1 MNRILCMLFFV
12 ALSVTAYGR
21 HAAAEENGVN
31 DFGLKEQK
39 VYKDECL
46 LAAINCGKDFITLE
60 QKIDKLQKE
69 IGKGRAVYTDD
80 ELRIL
85 REELNNANRTLEFFK
100 YEGAKNMYDHPVN
113 N

>member
-1 MNRILCMLFFV
+1 MKRILYVL
-12 ALSVTAYGR
+12 LLVTMGVVTCDR
-21 HAAAEENGVN
+21 PVLAEESGLN

-39 VYKDECL
+39 GYKDECL

-60 QKIDKLQKE
+60 QKIDKLRKE

-85 REELNNANRTLEFFK
+85 REQLNNAKKTQEFFK
-100 YEGAKNMYDHPVN
+100 YDGAKN
-113 N
+113 

>member
-1 MNRILCMLFFV
+1 M
-12 ALSVTAYGR
+12 SVVTCDRSVLAD
-21 HAAAEENGVN
+21 EIELK

-39 VYKDECL
+39 GYKDECL
-46 LAAINCGKDFITLE
+46 LLAINCGNDFITLE

-85 REELNNANRTLEFFK
+85 REQLNNAKKTQEFFK
-100 YEGAKNMYDHPVN
+100 YEGAKNIYN
-113 N
+113 